1 MSGLTMNYKKYYD
14 YVNKMTPPVMPSELP
29 PVRMRLR
36 DMAAYA
42 RKKGVRVT
50 ELSEEERN
58 SFIEKINKKN

>member
-14 YVNKMTPPVMPSELP
+14 YVEKMDPPVMPSELP
-29 PVRMRLR
+29 SVKIRLR

-42 RKKGVRVT
+42 REKGVKVS

-58 SFIEKINKKN
+58 TFIEEV